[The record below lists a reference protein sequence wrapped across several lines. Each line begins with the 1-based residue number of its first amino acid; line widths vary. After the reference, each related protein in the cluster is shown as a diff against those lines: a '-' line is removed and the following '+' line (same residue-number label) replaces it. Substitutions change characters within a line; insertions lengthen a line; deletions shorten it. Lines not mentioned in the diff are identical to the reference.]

1 MNHYVFG
8 YTLII
13 YGLLKIIIS
22 TLNEVAP
29 KNLRHRLQTIPVF
42 GHLFEDDDTTIARQI
57 FNLCFFIYG
66 VDSLIHGLYLNRII
80 FTTQPWFLTHT
91 AAYVFHFVLGL
102 FMFATFYTL
111 FDLNES
117 FYVVEGVY
125 SGLILLS
132 MVPIMYM
139 YNNVLSAVEYGLGA
153 IPIGILGYIGYT
165 IMLKNPDRVPNVID
179 LFLVSLNSLI

>member
-1 MNHYVFG
+1 MLCSFINVSLSF
-8 YTLII
+8 
-13 YGLLKIIIS
+13 LLAF
-22 TLNEVAP
+22 L
-29 KNLRHRLQTIPVF
+29 IPVCLVNEF
-42 GHLFEDDDTTIARQI
+42 SKAF
-57 FNLCFFIYG
+57 
-66 VDSLIHGLYLNRII
+66 
-80 FTTQPWFLTHT
+80 P
-91 AAYVFHFVLGL
+91 
-102 FMFATFYTL
+102 L